1 MKPERKTIYFT
12 SLFHTLF
19 IEHVYQT
26 NMIITI
32 ETRLVVNPINIIE
45 YQ

>member
-26 NMIITI
+26 YMIITI